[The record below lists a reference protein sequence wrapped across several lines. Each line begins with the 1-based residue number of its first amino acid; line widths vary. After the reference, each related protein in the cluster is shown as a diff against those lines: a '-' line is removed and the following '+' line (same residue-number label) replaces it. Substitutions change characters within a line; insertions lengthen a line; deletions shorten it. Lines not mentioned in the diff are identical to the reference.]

1 MASPQGP
8 HGPKIFQENKG
19 AHKMLSMVELARPKN
34 ITSLWPNGKTT
45 PKGMRLCSKS
55 TPDGSIVDKAL
66 AHHIK
71 CDE

>member
-1 MASPQGP
+1 
-8 HGPKIFQENKG
+8 
-19 AHKMLSMVELARPKN
+19 
-34 ITSLWPNGKTT
+34 
-45 PKGMRLCSKS
+45 MRLCSKS